1 LQHERDLTCRKGA
14 SLERFPPD
22 VNLLVHRGIP

>member
-1 LQHERDLTCRKGA
+1 MRVFSIALIALV

-22 VNLLVHRGIP
+22 VNLFVQGIP